1 MLARTN
7 TKIAPWTVIE
17 SDDKW
22 YARTKTL
29 ETVADYCEHLLE

>member
-7 TKIAPWTVIE
+7 TKIAPWNVIE

-22 YARTKTL
+22 HARVKTL
-29 ETVADYCEHLLE
+29 EIVAEHCRNLL